1 MADAL
6 GQDAEARG
14 REHSGLGRLTDRVAI
29 VTGAARGIGR
39 AIARGYAREGATVVV
54 VDLNEE
60 GAKTVADEI
69 AAAGGRAL
77 GLGADVGDAEAVDA
91 VFARVLEEFGTV
103 DVLVNNAGVTS
114 GVRHFFDVD
123 DDWWDTVI
131 RTNLRGHWLFLSRA
145 ARIMAKRGGG
155 AVVNFSSGGAT
166 RAHRGMV
173 PYDAS
178 KGGIEALTRAAAIEL
193 APYGVRVNTIVPGFI
208 ATSPDE
214 TPESIALRDAT
225 VPLGRGGKAED
236 LVGAAIFLASDE
248 AEYITGIR
256 VPVDG
261 GTLVQQRSPQV
272 DTFPLS
278 EYPALEDVED
288 FRA

>member
-1 MADAL
+1 MT
-6 GQDAEARG
+6 ER
-14 REHSGLGRLTDRVAI
+14 RGLGRLDGRVAV

-39 AIARGYAREGATVVV
+39 AIALGYAREGAKVVV
-54 VDLNEE
+54 VDLNGK
-60 GAKTVADEI
+60 GAQAVAEEI
-69 AAAGGRAL
+69 AAAGGTAL
-77 GLGADVGDAEAVDA
+77 GLAADVGEAADADS
-91 VFARVLEEFGTV
+91 VFSRTLAEFGTV
-103 DVLVNNAGVTS
+103 DVLVNNAGITS

-155 AVVNFSSGGAT
+155 AVINFSSGGAT

-178 KGGIEALTRAAAIEL
+178 KGAIEALTRASAVEL
-193 APYGVRVNTIVPGFI
+193 APYGVRVNAIIPGFI
-208 ATSPDE
+208 ATAAEEPAE
-214 TPESIALRDAT
+214 VTALRDAT

-248 AEYITGIR
+248 AEYVTGIG

-278 EYPALEDVED
+278 EYPAVEDVED
-288 FRA
+288 FRG